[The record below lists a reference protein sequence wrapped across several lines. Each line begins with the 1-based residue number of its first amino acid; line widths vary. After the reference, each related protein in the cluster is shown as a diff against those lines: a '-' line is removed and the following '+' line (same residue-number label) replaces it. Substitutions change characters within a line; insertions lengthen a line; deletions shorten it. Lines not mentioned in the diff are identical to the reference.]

1 MIVSLD
7 MVDLKILNE
16 NSKKMNMWREILPG
30 LWDDVRTVTATVT
43 KMPGPQCTSLPW
55 LLSRLGLDQPQ
66 HPHVWDT

>member
-30 LWDDVRTVTATVT
+30 L
-43 KMPGPQCTSLPW
+43 
-55 LLSRLGLDQPQ
+55 
-66 HPHVWDT
+66 